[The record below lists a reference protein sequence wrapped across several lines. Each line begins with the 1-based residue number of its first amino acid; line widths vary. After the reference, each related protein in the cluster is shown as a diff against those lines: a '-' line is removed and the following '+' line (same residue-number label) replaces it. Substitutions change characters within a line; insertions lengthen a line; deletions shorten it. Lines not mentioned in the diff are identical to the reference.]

1 MADVCYNSMTE
12 KSQAGRKLKTL
23 DEVLGNYMETN
34 LVIDVINIL
43 IIVVDL
49 SLAFKTLSFFKL
61 FIITKIP
68 QCL

>member
-1 MADVCYNSMTE
+1 MTE